1 MRATFG
7 RKGNAASAG
16 SSQID
21 LAFHDMIQ
29 AGGLRRDDGLD
40 DQLPLSFQTFLLHCL
55 LYRLLRGHPD
65 LLEELAHGDVEG
77 VGFHIRDHM
86 IASNRVNSKV
96 DPALS
101 VPATEAIANRA

>member
-7 RKGNAASAG
+7 RKGKAASAG

-101 VPATEAIANRA
+101 VPATETIANRA